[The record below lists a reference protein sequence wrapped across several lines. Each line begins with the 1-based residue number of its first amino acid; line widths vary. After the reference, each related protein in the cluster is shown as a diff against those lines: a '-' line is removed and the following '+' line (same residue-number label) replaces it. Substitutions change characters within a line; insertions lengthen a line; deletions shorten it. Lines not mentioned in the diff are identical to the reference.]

1 MSDGENQRDAVA
13 IGQAPVSELV
23 RAELVEKAELVQSP
37 DPILPQT
44 RRRRIV
50 LPVILFLLTCLS
62 TFFVG
67 AVGWNPLALGEV
79 IDRDMLNR
87 DFLNP
92 GSVYFLLPARLKFL
106 TTFEHWQQGLVYA
119 FCLLAILLTHE
130 MGHFVMTV
138 IYRVRAS
145 LPYFLPLP
153 ISSLGT
159 MGAVIGM
166 DGSSANRRQ
175 IFDIGLAGPIAGLIV
190 AVPVIWIGVREMDLV
205 AVQPH
210 GPRLDMPLAIRWL
223 LDYVHPGTY
232 DPKAGIAL
240 NQLNAYFMAGWVGLL
255 VTGLNMM
262 PVSQLDG
269 GHVTYALFGR
279 AAHWV
284 ARFFMLFVFI
294 YMGIVYWLYQMPP
307 SMILMAVLV
316 LLMGT
321 DHPPT
326 RDDTVRLGWLRYGL
340 GLVSL
345 LIPILCLHPN
355 PIRG

>member
-1 MSDGENQRDAVA
+1 LSDGENQRDVVA

-37 DPILPQT
+37 EPILPL
-44 RRRRIV
+44 RRQRRIV

-67 AVGWNPLALGEV
+67 AVGWNPFSIVEV
-79 IDRDMLNR
+79 THR

-92 GSVYFLLPARLKFL
+92 GSAYFMLPTRLMIL
-106 TTFEHWQQGLVYA
+106 DHWQQGLVYA
-119 FCLLAILLTHE
+119 FCLLAILMTHE

-153 ISSLGT
+153 ISPLGT

-190 AVPVIWIGVREMDLV
+190 AVPVIWIGVKELDLA
-205 AVQPH
+205 AVQPL
-210 GPRLDMPLAIRWL
+210 GPRLEMPLAIRWL
-223 LDYVHPGTY
+223 LDYVHPGAY
-232 DPKAGIAL
+232 DPQAGIAL

-279 AAHWV
+279 TAHWV

-294 YMGIVYWLYQMPP
+294 YMGVAYWLYQMPP

-340 GLVSL
+340 GVVSL
-345 LIPILCLHPN
+345 LIPVLCLHPN

>member
-1 MSDGENQRDAVA
+1 MANGDYQRGVT
-13 IGQAPVSELV
+13 IGQAPASELV
-23 RAELVEKAELVQSP
+23 QAELVDKPEVPQSP
-37 DPILPQT
+37 DPVLPHG

-50 LPVILFLLTCLS
+50 LPIILFLLTCLS

-67 AVGWNPLALGEV
+67 AVGWDLTNVFVDERGRPPTG
-79 IDRDMLNR
+79 
-87 DFLNP
+87 FLDP
-92 GSVYFLLPARLKFL
+92 TSAYFLLPARLML
-106 TTFEHWQQGLVYA
+106 LENWPQGLLYS

-138 IYRVRAS
+138 LYRVRAS
-145 LPYFLPLP
+145 LPFFLPFP
-153 ISSLGT
+153 ISPLGT

-190 AVPVIWIGVREMDLV
+190 AIPVVWIGVKELDLA
-205 AVQPH
+205 AVPPQ
-210 GPRLDMPLAIRWL
+210 GMRLSMPLAMHWL
-223 LDYVHPGTY
+223 IDYVHPGAY
-232 DPKAGIAL
+232 NPKIGIGL

-279 AAHWV
+279 AAHWI
-284 ARFFMLFVFI
+284 ARIFMLLLFV
-294 YMGIVYWLYQMPP
+294 YMGVAYWLYQMLPT
-307 SMILMAVLV
+307 MLLMALLV

-326 RDDTVRLGWLRYGL
+326 RDDTVRLGWFRGAL
-340 GLVSL
+340 GLLSL
-345 LIPILCLHPN
+345 LIPVLCLHPN